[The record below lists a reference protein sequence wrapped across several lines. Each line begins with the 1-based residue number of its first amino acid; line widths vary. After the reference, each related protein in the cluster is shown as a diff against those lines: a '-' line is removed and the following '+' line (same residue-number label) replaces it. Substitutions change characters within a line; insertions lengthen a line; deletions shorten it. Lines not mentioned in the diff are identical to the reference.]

1 MFGLPLRS
9 CFAVVCFLVGAS
21 SLAAQE
27 KATITGTISD
37 PSGSV
42 IPGAKVTITD
52 LGTGQA
58 RNIETNSAGSYVV
71 TDLPIGRYS
80 LRAESPG
87 FKGYEQTGIVLNVG
101 DTIRVDVP
109 MQVGEAKE
117 SVTVEASAVTVQS
130 DSSEVSDLISGRQVG
145 QLAINGRNI
154 AQLATLTP
162 GASADLPDFN
172 LPISVGSSAGISFN
186 GKRPEHNIWMI
197 DGGENYDRG
206 CGGCMTVMPSVDA
219 MAEFKTLTANSSADF
234 GIGSGGQ
241 MNMALKS
248 GAKDFHGSAYEYF
261 RNDAMDANNYFANL
275 NGSQKPELRY
285 NIFGF
290 NVGGP
295 VFIPKVYNRD
305 KNRTFFFVNQE
316 WRKIVQGNQIF
327 AAAVPQAQRD
337 GDFSALGTNI
347 LVPKTG
353 DPAQQA
359 RFAAFGLTPGSP
371 FPGNRIPAALIDPNA
386 TLFFNTGAM
395 PLPNASGNNFSGSR
409 GVPTDVPET
418 ILKIDHYFTSKLSI
432 MGHYIH
438 DGTEYQTAT
447 SLWSNSTYPTL
458 GTNFKNPSWSAV
470 VKLTYLISPTLVN
483 EVAYNFNGNTIT
495 LTPVGIYAKPAGWNA
510 QEFFPTNADNRLPT
524 ISLGGSY
531 GVHYDPASWPWY
543 NAAADNQVRD
553 DLSWTKGSH
562 SFKFGGQFMRYHKN
576 QDIFGNTQGNYT
588 FDGSFTGNAVADM
601 LLGYTKTYSELEL
614 EDRGHWRTT
623 TASLYAT
630 DNWRVTSRLTLN
642 LALRDEIVPHA
653 YDVQNRMSNFYPN
666 LYNPADAALFN
677 SNGSLDPNGPGF
689 KTVSGVPLSNTPFY
703 LNGIGLAGKDGIPRG
718 LVKNTYGSI
727 GPRVGFAYDVT
738 GKGKTIVRGGFG
750 TFYERIQGNDVY
762 NTGPNPPFSF
772 NPQVTSVYFSNP
784 SISALN
790 GQQAALP
797 IFPANF
803 TALAYSDYK
812 LPTTND
818 WNFGIQH
825 QLFTGGVLSVAYVG
839 NQAFHQ
845 RDNREVNPVS
855 LSDPNRAAIA
865 SGNYNPNLD
874 RPYKGIGN
882 ITLGETATT
891 SNYHSLQISLRA
903 ENKHGFTGQVAYTYS
918 HSIDYLSGDF
928 AQISNP
934 FDRSFDR
941 GPSDLDRRHIFIAN
955 YVYEFPFF
963 AHSSHLLARS
973 ILGGWEISGITTIQ
987 TGTPLTPTLSV
998 DNLGLGGGATARP
1011 DVVGKIS
1018 GPQTVNEWFNRS
1030 AFVAPP
1036 LLSFGDAAR
1045 GGIVGPGR
1053 ANWNLSLFK
1062 NFHVP
1067 ITETSRIAFHIDTFN
1082 TFNHTQFHAV
1092 DAGFN
1097 DQNFGKVT
1105 STYDP
1110 RVIELG
1116 MKFSF

>member
-1 MFGLPLRS
+1 
-9 CFAVVCFLVGAS
+9 
-21 SLAAQE
+21 
-27 KATITGTISD
+27 
-37 PSGSV
+37 
-42 IPGAKVTITD
+42 
-52 LGTGQA
+52 
-58 RNIETNSAGSYVV
+58 
-71 TDLPIGRYS
+71 
-80 LRAESPG
+80 
-87 FKGYEQTGIVLNVG
+87 
-101 DTIRVDVP
+101 
-109 MQVGEAKE
+109 
-117 SVTVEASAVTVQS
+117 
-130 DSSEVSDLISGRQVG
+130 
-145 QLAINGRNI
+145 
-154 AQLATLTP
+154 
-162 GASADLPDFN
+162 
-172 LPISVGSSAGISFN
+172 
-186 GKRPEHNIWMI
+186 
-197 DGGENYDRG
+197 
-206 CGGCMTVMPSVDA
+206 
-219 MAEFKTLTANSSADF
+219 
-234 GIGSGGQ
+234 

-359 RFAAFGLTPGSP
+359 RFATFGLTPGSP
-371 FPGNRIPAALIDPNA
+371 FAGNRIPAALIDPNA

-418 ILKIDHYFTSKLSI
+418 ILKIDHYFTSKLSDY
-432 MGHYIH
+432 G
-438 DGTEYQTAT
+438 A
-447 SLWSNSTYPTL
+447 
-458 GTNFKNPSWSAV
+458 
-470 VKLTYLISPTLVN
+470 LISTTVPIPDRYLSL
-483 EVAYNFNGNTIT
+483 EQLDLSNTRYKFQESLLERRSKADLSHQPDTGKRGCIQLQRQYHYSDT
-495 LTPVGIYAKPAGWNA
+495 GRHICKAAGWTARNSS
-510 QEFFPTNADNRLPT
+510 QPTRTIVCPPSVWAGLTVSMIRLPGPGTTPPPTTKFATTFPGPRGRTALSLAGSSCAITRIRTFSETRKGT
-524 ISLGGSY
+524 IHLM
-531 GVHYDPASWPWY
+531 VLLR
-543 NAAADNQVRD
+543 V
-553 DLSWTKGSH
+553 
-562 SFKFGGQFMRYHKN
+562 MR
-576 QDIFGNTQGNYT
+576 
-588 FDGSFTGNAVADM
+588 VADM

-666 LYNPADAALFN
+666 LYNPTDAALFN

-865 SGNYNPNLD
+865 S
-874 RPYKGIGN
+874 
-882 ITLGETATT
+882 
-891 SNYHSLQISLRA
+891 
-903 ENKHGFTGQVAYTYS
+903 V
-918 HSIDYLSGDF
+918 
-928 AQISNP
+928 
-934 FDRSFDR
+934 
-941 GPSDLDRRHIFIAN
+941 
-955 YVYEFPFF
+955 
-963 AHSSHLLARS
+963 
-973 ILGGWEISGITTIQ
+973 TTIRIW
-987 TGTPLTPTLSV
+987 TDRIRASGTSRWV
-998 DNLGLGGGATARP
+998 
-1011 DVVGKIS
+1011 K
-1018 GPQTVNEWFNRS
+1018 QQ
-1030 AFVAPP
+1030 P
-1036 LLSFGDAAR
+1036 LLTTIPCRSVCAQKTSMASLVRSPIHTLTQLTILAAILRKFQTRSTAALTAAR
-1045 GGIVGPGR
+1045 AIWTGG
-1053 ANWNLSLFK
+1053 
-1062 NFHVP
+1062 
-1067 ITETSRIAFHIDTFN
+1067 TS
-1082 TFNHTQFHAV
+1082 
-1092 DAGFN
+1092 
-1097 DQNFGKVT
+1097 
-1105 STYDP
+1105 S
-1110 RVIELG
+1110 
-1116 MKFSF
+1116 